1 MTNIKVKGLKKR
13 WNTYY
18 VEKRLPADVR
28 AHFGRARFS
37 RSLKT
42 HDISEAAQLA
52 ITTMKD
58 WDALIAA
65 ARLVVGGENLD
76 LNHLVET
83 HQKRFAAA
91 TNKIQV
97 FAEAAH
103 DMGLDPDYGT
113 MAKDS
118 QTERVILTGLAET
131 TGQLTPVDKYVDEF
145 QAFIKYIPYTAAE
158 SRRFITEKFSSEF
171 KYFEEITSETLKDYV
186 QRRLS
191 GSDGKKPWAEVTL
204 KKNLGF
210 MKSYWKY
217 CVSHQGLSATN
228 KIVYDVII
236 PETPNTKAHR
246 QKTRKKEAN
255 HAYSVEE
262 CWRIHDAAANKTGK
276 QNELLAD
283 LILLGMYT
291 GCRLNELCSLE
302 LTDVTDDRISL
313 PDSKTDAGERD
324 IPIHRDIQQ
333 VIERLKQTS
342 TDGFLF
348 SGLTCNN
355 EFNDRSKSIGQRYG
369 RLKRKLGFTDKVH
382 TFHSFRST
390 LATQLLNAGVPLEF
404 AARIIGHSNPEGVKN
419 NLTFGHYAGELA
431 WKNKVEAMA
440 KVKYK

>member
-1 MTNIKVKGLKKR
+1 MDIIDIEKKNLYANLYAKGMWMTNIKVKGLKKR

-28 AHFGRARFS
+28 GHFGRARFS

-42 HDISEAAQLA
+42 QDISEAAQLA
-52 ITTMKD
+52 TTTMKD
-58 WDALIAA
+58 WNALIEA
-65 ARLVVGGENLD
+65 ARLVIGGENLD
-76 LNHLVET
+76 LSHLVEM

-113 MAKDS
+113 LDKDS

-131 TGQLTPVDKYVDEF
+131 TGQLTPLDKYIDEF
-145 QAFIKYIPYTAAE
+145 QAFIEYIPYTAAE
-158 SRRFITEKFSSEF
+158 SRRFITEKFAGEF
-171 KYFEEITSETLKDYV
+171 KYFEQITLEALRDYV

-191 GSDGKKPWAEVTL
+191 GSDGKKKWAEATL

-217 CVSHQGLSATN
+217 CVSHQGLSTSS
-228 KIVYDVII
+228 KIVYDAII
-236 PETPNTKAHR
+236 PETPNTKAHKK
-246 QKTRKKEAN
+246 KTRKKEAN

-262 CWRIHDAAANKTGK
+262 CWKIYEAASKKRGK

-291 GCRLNELCSLE
+291 GCRINELCSLE
-302 LTDVTDDRISL
+302 LTDVTEDRISL
-313 PDSKTDAGERD
+313 PDSKTDAGDRD

-342 TDGFLF
+342 TDGFLISDSPAIMNLMIAPKPF
-348 SGLTCNN
+348 CS
-355 EFNDRSKSIGQRYG
+355 
-369 RLKRKLGFTDKVH
+369 
-382 TFHSFRST
+382 
-390 LATQLLNAGVPLEF
+390 ATVA
-404 AARIIGHSNPEGVKN
+404 
-419 NLTFGHYAGELA
+419 
-431 WKNKVEAMA
+431 
-440 KVKYK
+440 